1 MATQNSQQK
10 GVRVFQDEN
19 VTDGVT
25 ASNFLSG
32 VNNVDNGAL
41 IEKNFL
47 LPYMLNPAVTWLDYR
62 CALSIELDPGIVL
75 HEILPQAPQPIDT
88 LASGTFDPQEQV
100 LIEGQLAQVNF
111 NRSQPFEKNVNQ
123 ANTVGAGKYTDGVQR
138 MATSEYRFRLRGWAV
153 RAGYK
158 IPIPGLKL
166 VCGVPAIPDK
176 QVVLSDSEVIANYSG
191 VPIFFSQWDLWYF
204 IAVPPKTAQLPPP
217 NLAEHIRADAK
228 LPPGMQVPISAPD
241 SLSVKSGGT
250 APKKVIVPKQGR

>member
-1 MATQNSQQK
+1 MAPRSK
-10 GVRVFQDEN
+10 FVGIFKDPN
-19 VTDGVT
+19 VEAGVT
-25 ASNFLSG
+25 SSNYLEG
-32 VNNVDNGAL
+32 VNNVDSGNA
-41 IEKNFL
+41 IEKGFL
-47 LPYMLNPAVTWLDYR
+47 LPYMMNPAATWLEYR

-75 HEILPQAPQPIDT
+75 HKILPQSLQPIDT
-88 LASGTFDPQEQV
+88 LASGTFDPQGQV
-100 LIEGQLAQVNF
+100 PIVNGGIEQVNF